1 MGKLAKVDQK
11 IFGSSG
17 GTTEFGQFGSDAAG
31 AALTTKDLATIQAL
45 SQYLEGWYSA
55 TSSASEPP
63 RIEDMNSLFLMI
75 TTQLRYIFQ
84 TGIVEWDTNQDY
96 YIGSQVQVAGV
107 RYVSNTGTDGSPNQG
122 NNPTTD
128 IVNWAPTGHIAG
140 DLYLSLVQDPSALGV
155 RALILSGQVITA
167 ANYPALVTNTYIGDT
182 NNSNTA
188 YQYFYKCSDALGA
201 TRSTAGPYYRLPDFR
216 GVFLRGL
223 DIGGTRNPNGTSDF
237 LGNFLA
243 DALQGHYHTIT
254 NINNYGGYSG
264 SGNGATAYANNPGG
278 TGTPFSAFV
287 VGATTDGTNG
297 TPRIDKESRPM
308 QGIIQIGI
316 RY

>member
-55 TSSASEPP
+55 TASASEPP

-167 ANYPALVTNTYIGDT
+167 ANYPALVANTYIKDT

-237 LGNFLA
+237 LGNFRA
-243 DALQGHYHTIT
+243 DAFQGHYQASLGGGFIT
-254 NINNYGGYSG
+254 QGVVGVPQYVGGTYGGWAASTG
-264 SGNGATAYANNPGG
+264 SPI
-278 TGTPFSAFV
+278 
-287 VGATTDGTNG
+287 TDGTNG
-297 TPRIDKESRPM
+297 APRTDKETRPM